1 MLFFLFLLIL
11 LLTLPYVIT
20 IINLTKG
27 IMCFLRISGR
37 HRASVMPAW
46 LYTFF
51 FIYVSLVLVSCSEKE
66 HKYVIGV
73 SQCSQDIWREKLH
86 AELTMGT
93 YFHDNVELRFAS
105 ADDSDEKQIK
115 QINQFLD
122 EGIDL
127 LIVAPNQVATV
138 TPTIDKVF
146 DKGIP
151 VIVFDRKTDSQKYTA
166 SIGADNYEMGHQMGE
181 YIATEL
187 KGKGKVIEIMGLK
200 GSSPAIE
207 RHEGFL
213 NAIESYPGI
222 QVVASLQGDWTEES
236 AVNALKDFSYD
247 YSQIDFV
254 FGQNDRMAV
263 GALKA
268 LSSEGTKYCGIDGLP
283 GEGNGIACVRDSLL
297 EASYIY
303 PTHGDEV
310 LQLAMNILEGKP
322 YQKDNPLM
330 AALVTKD
337 NANVLLMQNEEM
349 VRQGNYLN
357 QLHERSDAYL
367 KQLGNQQIVL
377 VLAIAFIFLLL
388 VLIII
393 IYRYHLQKARIA
405 EERNKME
412 REQLDFYTQVSHELR
427 TPLTLIEGPLS
438 QLAETKDLQQAGAE
452 ASGLFAIIQRNTHQL
467 TQLINKML
475 NVQATGS
482 IDDMTASMQESI
494 PLESHTK
501 TAETEQPH
509 AEDLS
514 TVLIVDDNADIR
526 AYLRTILQD
535 RYQVNEAADGQ
546 QGLAIANEI
555 VPDLIVSDVMMP
567 VMNGL
572 EFCQRVKSGTATSH
586 IPVILLTAR
595 ALSQHQVEGYESGA
609 DAYITKPFS
618 ADVLLARI
626 GNLLKSRIIL
636 KNLFGVESNKDH
648 EETSNTPQTIIKE
661 DAFLLKFCDYI
672 EKNMAD
678 SDLSV
683 ETIGAELGLSRVQ
696 LYRKVKALTGQSPVE
711 LLRTARLQKGRELLQ
726 NTDKN
731 VSEVAYEVGFTA
743 PSYFT
748 KCFKDEF
755 GISPSDL

>member
-1 MLFFLFLLIL
+1 MYLCTQIIIIMRPFLKAELLFGLVL
-11 LLTLPYVIT
+11 LLTACTSP
-20 IINLTKG
+20 
-27 IMCFLRISGR
+27 R
-37 HRASVMPAW
+37 P
-46 LYTFF
+46 
-51 FIYVSLVLVSCSEKE
+51 
-66 HKYVIGV
+66 KYVIGV
-73 SQCSQDIWREKLH
+73 SQCSEDIWRDKLNN
-86 AELTMGT
+86 ELKIGT
-93 YFHDNVELRFAS
+93 YFYDDVELRFAS
-105 ADDSDEKQIK
+105 ADDSDEKQIE
-115 QINQFLD
+115 QIRQFVND
-122 EGIDL
+122 GIDL

-138 TPTIDKVF
+138 SPAIDEVF

-151 VIVFDRKTDSQKYTA
+151 VIVFDRKTNSEKFTA
-166 SIGADNYEMGHQMGE
+166 YIGADNFEMGRLMGE
-181 YIATEL
+181 YIATQL
-187 KGKGKVIEIMGLK
+187 KGTGRVLEIMGLK

-207 RHEGFL
+207 RHNGF
-213 NAIESYPGI
+213 ESALKAYPNI
-222 QVVASLQGDWTEES
+222 TLVASLQGDWTEES
-236 AVNALKDFSYD
+236 AVKAIKDYQGD
-247 YSQIDFV
+247 LTNIDFV

-263 GALKA
+263 GASKA
-268 LSSEGTKYCGIDGLP
+268 LSSLTSHPSPLTSTKYCGIDGLP
-283 GEGNGIACVRDSLL
+283 GEGNGIDCVRDSLL

-330 AALVTKD
+330 ASLVTRD
-337 NANVLLMQNEEM
+337 NANVLLLQNEEM
-349 VRQGNYLN
+349 VRQGNNLN

-367 KQLGNQQIVL
+367 KQLGNQRIVL
-377 VLAIAFIFLLL
+377 ILAAAFIFLLL
-388 VLIII
+388 VLMVIT
-393 IYRYHLQKARIA
+393 YRYHLQKARIQ
-405 EERNKME
+405 EERTQME

-438 QLAETKDLQQAGAE
+438 QLAETKDIQQVGAE

-475 NVQATGS
+475 NVQVNGS
-482 IDDMTASMQESI
+482 IDDLNAGIQESAPI
-494 PLESHTK
+494 ESSTK
-501 TAETEQPH
+501 TAEKEPSP
-509 AEDLS
+509 ADDMS

-526 AYLRTILQD
+526 AYLRTILQHK
-535 RYQVNEAADGQ
+535 YQVNEAADGQ
-546 QGLAIANEI
+546 QGLAMANEI

-595 ALSQHQVEGYESGA
+595 ALSQHQIEGYESGA

-618 ADVLLARI
+618 AELLLARI
-626 GNLLKSRIIL
+626 SNLLKSRLVL
-636 KNLFGVESNKDH
+636 KNLFSVGTNSDNEKTN
-648 EETSNTPQTIIKE
+648 ETPHIIFKE
-661 DAFLLKFCDYI
+661 DTFLLKFRDFV

-696 LYRKVKALTGQSPVE
+696 LYRKIKALTGQSPVE

-726 NTDKN
+726 TTDKT

>member
-1 MLFFLFLLIL
+1 MRPFLKIKAILLIGL
-11 LLTLPYVIT
+11 VVLLTACTGSRP
-20 IINLTKG
+20 
-27 IMCFLRISGR
+27 
-37 HRASVMPAW
+37 
-46 LYTFF
+46 
-51 FIYVSLVLVSCSEKE
+51 
-66 HKYVIGV
+66 KYVIGV
-73 SQCSQDIWREKLH
+73 SQCSEDIWRDKLNN
-86 AELTMGT
+86 ELKIGT
-93 YFHDNVELRFAS
+93 YFYDDVELRFAS
-105 ADDSDEKQIK
+105 ADDSDEKQIE
-115 QINQFLD
+115 QIHQFVRD
-122 EGIDL
+122 GIDL

-138 TPTIDKVF
+138 SPAIDEVF

-151 VIVFDRKTDSQKYTA
+151 VIVFDRKTNSQKFTA
-166 SIGADNYEMGHQMGE
+166 YIGADNFEMGRLMGE
-181 YIATEL
+181 YIATQL
-187 KGKGKVIEIMGLK
+187 KGTGRVLEIMGLK

-207 RHEGFL
+207 RHNGF
-213 NAIESYPGI
+213 ESALKAYPNI
-222 QVVASLQGDWTEES
+222 TLVASLQGDWTEES
-236 AVNALKDFSYD
+236 AVKAIKDYQGD
-247 YSQIDFV
+247 LNNIDFV

-263 GALKA
+263 GASKA
-268 LSSEGTKYCGIDGLP
+268 LSQPDTKYCGIDGLP
-283 GEGNGIACVRDSLL
+283 GEGNGIDCVRDSLL

-322 YQKDNPLM
+322 YQKENPLM
-330 AALVTKD
+330 ASLVTRD
-337 NANVLLMQNEEM
+337 NANVLLLQNEEM
-349 VRQGNYLN
+349 VRQGNNLD
-357 QLHERSDAYL
+357 QLHQRSDAYL
-367 KQLGNQQIVL
+367 KQLGNQRIVL

-388 VLIII
+388 VLMVI

-405 EERNKME
+405 EERTKME

-438 QLAETKDLQQAGAE
+438 QLAETKDIQQAGAE
-452 ASGLFAIIQRNTHQL
+452 ASGLFAIIQRNTRQL

-475 NVQATGS
+475 DVQATGS
-482 IDDMTASMQESI
+482 IDDLNAGIQESAPI
-494 PLESHTK
+494 ESPTK
-501 TAETEQPH
+501 TTETEQPL
-509 AEDLS
+509 ADDMS

-535 RYQVNEAADGQ
+535 KYQVNEAADGQ

-595 ALSQHQVEGYESGA
+595 ALSQHQVEGYKSGA

-626 GNLLKSRIIL
+626 GNLLKSRLVL
-636 KNLFGVESNKDH
+636 KHLFGVESNKDH
-648 EETSNTPQTIIKE
+648 EETGETPQTIIKE
-661 DAFLLKFCDYI
+661 DAFLLKFRDFV

-726 NTDKN
+726 TTDKN
-731 VSEVAYEVGFTA
+731 VSEIAYEVGFTA